1 MTNAAQQI
9 DQQSMVLTMVVVSL
23 VMTAIIGLIYG
34 GYRLL
39 STHRPRRERGERS
52 SGRSSGSSSPR
63 ERADRMPKNA
73 LVDVWRRFM
82 RGQPRPHRKSI
93 KDYPMVLVLG
103 PAGSGKSQIIDSQ
116 VDWHAQQKRFLPSV
130 TDDALLQVYIGS
142 RVVVQEVSSALLAD
156 DSSDARRALRRLWS
170 RSAGARPPGVVVVL
184 DAVALGNANP
194 EELRRQ
200 AHVVR
205 GKIDLL
211 QELHR
216 RPMRVSVCLTHLD
229 RFTGFAELADVATRH
244 RMPLAADLRGLVE
257 QRDSRGVQ
265 VFGASDDLISAA
277 LATSPSESFARIVE
291 LMASSGGLGPSLGAF
306 LGPLG
311 GKSRLSMPPDLDKLY
326 FFAPGAGA
334 DRAIDRAIVAPAPKA
349 QARKVKRRNVLRL
362 AIVGAA
368 ASLYLGLVHYNHA
381 KKLDAAVAGVAAYEA
396 SCKPGATA
404 PNELDRSL
412 ERADLTLR
420 DVQSAERWWPLLKLS
435 SRADKRRMAAA
446 TVTCT
451 RGAYF
456 LPIAAHGAV
465 ESRELAVYLLGVL
478 YAARDNLL
486 GAWITP
492 RAAAWATNLKVPERS
507 VTAYIYWSE
516 HAWGDPIALQL
527 PLADNDPTLSLKP
540 WIEFFVKLQAAYDSQ
555 DVSEELAPLQTRAG
569 QLAEAIDRSHKY
581 PDVSALL
588 TLLPPVVPFDVS
600 ALLKAPKRDEAIQWI
615 EQNRPPLEGVL
626 AMVQDG
632 ELSPAVL
639 GRMTLVALLAH
650 VNKIMGG
657 PSSEVYA
664 FKLERK
670 YAFGRQRWQEM
681 IARASVQLYVRQP
694 GYPFLP
700 RDAPQAQQAPAPAVA
715 VIDATQQGS
724 GSDVAAKPP
733 VIDATQL
740 ATALPAPAPVPQA
753 VVDPYHRAT
762 VDGMV
767 RPVFDEFGKKL
778 PASPIP
784 ANDRATLAAYAL
796 DQSNAYAQ
804 KYRETLYASYQPYH
818 LNVRNVAELP
828 PAINAMIKPNGGFM
842 KWLRGL
848 AEDADLQ
855 NLDSPYLRSLSDA
868 VAPLQPIVRLVHPKD
883 ATAAELSKYV
893 TLVTKLSRELAGT
906 ERTTATSAPVNPAFT
921 QAPTQQFGVPTA
933 ADPAT
938 GGGGGGG
945 DDISRM
951 LSPVARVAM
960 GMLLQPDTSYT
971 AQTLQ
976 WLAEVGI
983 TDDLRIP
990 FLEPFERV
998 LDFGVPELERGL
1010 QKQWTR
1016 TWGIVGKT
1024 FEKYPFRRKTKRE
1037 VEPSEIDAFREGGAF
1052 WQSFRELA
1060 QFCVLRS
1067 TGWAQRGPLARPLN
1081 LPAGMLGR
1089 VNMIVSLARVYFD
1102 KDGKRQPLALTV
1114 TPLPLPKE
1122 LDREGYVTMSF
1133 LRGGGAAVF
1142 GFNQAPIARAF
1153 SPSWWGADG
1162 SSIGIVFGDPVLRN
1176 QSDRAPDQQLDA
1188 SASPWALYHLLEKAQ
1203 QVGDTYI
1210 WTMPREFSLP
1220 RDGKRRVVQIRFVMR
1235 GADIALHPWTQ
1246 FGKE

>member
-1 MTNAAQQI
+1 MNAAQQV

-23 VMTAIIGLIYG
+23 VMSAIIGLIYALF
-34 GYRLL
+34 RVL
-39 STHRPRRERGERS
+39 STARPRRERRERS
-52 SGRSSGSSSPR
+52 SGRSSTSSGPR
-63 ERADRMPKNA
+63 DRADRMPKNA

-82 RGQPRPHRKSI
+82 RGQPRPHRKLI
-93 KDYPMVLVLG
+93 RDYPMVLVLG
-103 PAGSGKSQIIDSQ
+103 PAGAGKSQIVDAQ
-116 VDWHAQQKRFLPSV
+116 VDWQAQQKRFLPSV
-130 TDDALLQVYIGS
+130 TDDPLLQIYIGS

-170 RSAGARPPGVVVVL
+170 RSAGARPPGVIVAL

-244 RMPLAADLRGLVE
+244 RIPIATDLRGLIE
-257 QRDSRGVQ
+257 QQDSRNGQ
-265 VFGASDDLISAA
+265 VFGASDDLLSFA
-277 LATSPSESFARIVE
+277 LATSPAESFARIVE

-349 QARKVKRRNVLRL
+349 QARKVKRRAVLRL

-381 KKLDAAVAGVAAYEA
+381 SKLAAAVGAVAAYEA

-412 ERADLTLR
+412 ERADVTLR
-420 DVQSAERWWPLLKLS
+420 NVQSAERWWPLLKLA
-435 SRADKRRMAAA
+435 SRADKRRMAAT
-446 TVTCT
+446 TVSCT
-451 RGAYF
+451 RGAYL

-465 ESRELAVYLLGVL
+465 ESRELAVYLLGLL
-478 YAARDNLL
+478 YAANDNVL
-486 GAWITP
+486 GTWITP
-492 RAAAWATNLKVPERS
+492 RAAAWATNLKVPERAVS
-507 VTAYIYWSE
+507 AYIYWSE
-516 HAWGDPIALQL
+516 HAWGDRVSLQL

-540 WIEFFVKLQAAYDSQ
+540 WIEFFVRLQAAYDNQ
-555 DVSEELAPLQTRAG
+555 DVSEELVALQTRAG
-569 QLAEAIDRSHKY
+569 QLAEAIERSHKY
-581 PDVSALL
+581 PEVSALL
-588 TLLPPVVPFDVS
+588 TLLPPIVPFDVS

-615 EQNRPPLEGVL
+615 DQNRPSLEGVL

-657 PSSEVYA
+657 PSSEIYA

-681 IARASVQLYVRQP
+681 ISRATVQLYVRQP
-694 GYPFLP
+694 GYPFWP
-700 RDAPQAQQAPAPAVA
+700 RDVQQPQQAPAVA
-715 VIDATQQGS
+715 VIDATQQQGS
-724 GSDVAAKPP
+724 GSDAAAKP

-740 ATALPAPAPVPQA
+740 AMALPAAPAPVPQT
-753 VVDPYHRAT
+753 VVDPYHKAT

-767 RPVFDEFGKKL
+767 RPVLDEFGKKL
-778 PASPIP
+778 PSSPVP

-796 DQSNAYAQ
+796 DQANAYAQ
-804 KYRETLYASYQPYH
+804 RYRDALYASYQPYH
-818 LNVRNVAELP
+818 LTVKNVAELP

-842 KWLRGL
+842 RWLRGL

-855 NLDSPYLRSLSDA
+855 NLDSPYLRSLADA

-883 ATAAELSKYV
+883 ATAVELSKYV

-906 ERTTATSAPVNPAFT
+906 ERNAATGAPVNPAFT

-938 GGGGGGG
+938 SGG
-945 DDISRM
+945 DDLSRM

-960 GMLLQPDTSYT
+960 GMLLQPETSYT

-1024 FEKYPFRRKTKRE
+1024 FEKYPFRRKNKKE
-1037 VEPSEIDAFREGGAF
+1037 VDPSEIDAFREGGAF
-1052 WQSFRELA
+1052 WQSFRDLA

-1067 TGWAQRGPLARPLN
+1067 DGWSQRGPLARPLQ

-1089 VNMIVSLARVYFD
+1089 VNMIVRLARVYFD

-1153 SPSWWGADG
+1153 SPTWWGSDG

-1188 SASPWALYHLLEKAQ
+1188 PASPWALYHLLEKAQ
-1203 QVGDTYI
+1203 QVGDTYV

-1220 RDGKRRVVQIRFVMR
+1220 RDGKRRTVQIRFVMR